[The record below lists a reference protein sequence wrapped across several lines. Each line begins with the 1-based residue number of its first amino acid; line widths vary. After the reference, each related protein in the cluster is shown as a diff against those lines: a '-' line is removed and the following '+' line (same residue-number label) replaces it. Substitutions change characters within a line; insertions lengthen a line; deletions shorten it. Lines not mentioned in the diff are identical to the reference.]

1 MKRDASMLRR
11 HLDARFAKVRPLG
24 LFASKPATGWIRTI
38 RQALGMNA
46 AQLAGRMGVSQPRI
60 IALEKSEAA
69 GAVNLK
75 TLQRAADALDC
86 NLYYVLVPKE
96 PLEHVVHV
104 RAQSVAAER
113 LANVEHT
120 MRLENQPTSPESQD
134 RDLQEVAETLVT
146 QSPQLLWN
154 RR

>member
-1 MKRDASMLRR
+1 
-11 HLDARFAKVRPLG
+11 
-24 LFASKPATGWIRTI
+24 
-38 RQALGMNA
+38 MNA
-46 AQLAGRMGVSQPRI
+46 AQLAERMGVSQPRI
-60 IALEKSEAA
+60 IALEHSEAV

-96 PLEHVVHV
+96 PLEQVVHL
-104 RAQSVAAER
+104 RAKSVAAER

-134 RDLQEVAETLVT
+134 KNLQEVAETLVA

-154 RR
+154 HR

>member
-1 MKRDASMLRR
+1 MLRR
-11 HLDARFAKVRPLG
+11 HLDARFAKVRPLR
-24 LFASKPATGWIRTI
+24 LLASKPATGWIRTI

-86 NLYYVLVPKE
+86 NLFYVLVPKE
-96 PLEHVVHV
+96 PLEQVVHV

-134 RDLQEVAETLVT
+134 RNLQEVAETLVM